1 MVNKVFA
8 SPSRY
13 IQGKGVFK
21 NSADYLKKIGEHAL
35 IITDEVVWK
44 IIGKD
49 LYSHLSS
56 NGMHVT
62 VDMFKGEASMTE
74 INRISEIAKNEHC
87 DLIVGLGGGK
97 AIDTAKAV
105 SNFSDAAL
113 AILPTIASTD
123 APTSSVSVVY
133 SDEGVFE
140 KYIFYKKN
148 PDLVL
153 IDTEVISKAPV
164 RLLKSGIADA
174 MATWIEAK
182 AVLQKNGENLVG
194 GTQTLASVAIAEKC
208 EEVLFKYSFA
218 AVAANEAQVVTKA
231 LDAIVEANTLLSGV
245 GFESSGLSA
254 AHSIHNGFTA
264 LTGDIH
270 HLTHGEKVT
279 YGTLT
284 QLFLEN
290 RPTEEIDKYINFYQ
304 KLGLPTTLKEMH
316 LDKVSYE
323 DLLKVGE
330 LATSPTE
337 TIHQM
342 SFEITAADVA
352 DALLTVDAYVKNYY
366 TK

>member
-1 MVNKVFA
+1 MRSQY

-13 IQGKGVFK
+13 VQGKGVLGT
-21 NSADYLKKIGEHAL
+21 SYDYLKVLGDKAL
-35 IITDEVVWK
+35 IITDNVVWDLV
-44 IIGKD
+44 GKD
-49 LYSHLSS
+49 LKEHL
-56 NGMHVT
+56 NMNDMEVF
-62 VDMFKGEASMTE
+62 VDKFQGEASMKE
-74 INRISEIAKNEHC
+74 INRIT
-87 DLIVGLGGGK
+87 DLVKQRQCNLIIGLGGGK

-105 SNFSDAAL
+105 SNFTNNSL

-133 SDEGVFE
+133 SEEGVFE

-153 IDTEVISKAPV
+153 LDTEVISKAPV

-182 AVLQKNGENLVG
+182 AVYQNNGENLVG
-194 GTQTLASVAIAEKC
+194 GTQTLASIAIAEKC
-208 EEVLFKYSFA
+208 EEVLFKYSFS
-218 AVAANEAQVVTKA
+218 AVAANEAKVVTKA

-245 GFESSGLSA
+245 GFESSGLGA

-270 HLTHGEKVT
+270 HLTHGEKVA

-290 RPTEEIDKYINFYQ
+290 RSTEEIDKYVTFYQ

-330 LATSPTE
+330 LATAPTE
-337 TIHQM
+337 TIQQM
-342 SFEITAADVA
+342 PFEITAEDVA
-352 DALLTVDAYVKNYY
+352 NALLAVDSYVESLEK
-366 TK
+366 

>member
-1 MVNKVFA
+1 MNKVFA

-13 IQGKGVFK
+13 IQGKGAFK
-21 NSADYLKKIGEHAL
+21 SSAEYLKKLGNHAL
-35 IITDEVVWK
+35 IITDEIVWK
-44 IIGKD
+44 LVGESLADHLKEND
-49 LYSHLSS
+49 LP
-56 NGMHVT
+56 VT
-62 VDMFKGEASMTE
+62 VDLFKGEASMNE
-74 INRISEIAKNEHC
+74 INRILEVAKNEKC
-87 DLIVGLGGGK
+87 DLIIGLGGGK

-105 SNFSDAAL
+105 SNFSEAAL

-140 KYIFYKKN
+140 EYIFYKKN

-153 IDTEVISKAPV
+153 VDTKVISKAPV
-164 RLLKSGIADA
+164 RLLKAGIADA

-182 AVLQKNGENLVG
+182 SVLQNNGENLVG
-194 GTQTLASVAIAEKC
+194 GTQSIASVAIAEKC
-208 EEVLFKYSFA
+208 EEILFNYSFG

-231 LDAIVEANTLLSGV
+231 FDAIVETNTLLSGV
-245 GFESSGLSA
+245 GFESSGLAA

-264 LTGDIH
+264 LTGEIH
-270 HLTHGEKVT
+270 HLAHGEKVT

-290 RPTEEIDKYINFYQ
+290 RPTDEIDKYISFYQ
-304 KLGLPTTLKEMH
+304 KLGLPTTLEEMH

-330 LATSPTE
+330 LATAPTE

-342 SFEITAADVA
+342 TIKITAEDVA
-352 DALLTVDAYVKNYY
+352 DALLAVDAYVKKKN
-366 TK
+366 K